1 MVQRC
6 LGTASKCDG
15 TMIVHRRPGDG
26 DVGHEG
32 GRSARRGGRPQRAGC
47 ATSRGRSARASR
59 STKNR
64 RPSSLAKGGRRV
76 YDRLTRDTRSP
87 RCTLDAM
94 GMRIATGTPDP
105 RDDDVD
111 PRDDD
116 AALEDLARFDPT
128 AAELV
133 RLELK
138 SGLSIPEIA
147 TRLGISSR
155 TVERNLHAAREWM
168 RARLAGG

>member
-1 MVQRC
+1 
-6 LGTASKCDG
+6 
-15 TMIVHRRPGDG
+15 
-26 DVGHEG
+26 
-32 GRSARRGGRPQRAGC
+32 
-47 ATSRGRSARASR
+47 
-59 STKNR
+59 
-64 RPSSLAKGGRRV
+64 
-76 YDRLTRDTRSP
+76 
-87 RCTLDAM
+87 M